1 MLKVPQFQNI
11 MRRNDLAKNIL
22 DGVPKS
28 PFGWRRARTVQ
39 RLTIPTTS
47 PYHQGA
53 RGNKDNDPN
62 IANKDDCEFVIWF
75 IKRGEREED

>member
-1 MLKVPQFQNI
+1 MILRRTFLVWCNI
-11 MRRNDLAKNIL
+11 GSVWLEESSY
-22 DGVPKS
+22 S
-28 PFGWRRARTVQ
+28 PEVDYPFYQPIYNEETGER
-39 RLTIPTTS
+39 
-47 PYHQGA
+47 A